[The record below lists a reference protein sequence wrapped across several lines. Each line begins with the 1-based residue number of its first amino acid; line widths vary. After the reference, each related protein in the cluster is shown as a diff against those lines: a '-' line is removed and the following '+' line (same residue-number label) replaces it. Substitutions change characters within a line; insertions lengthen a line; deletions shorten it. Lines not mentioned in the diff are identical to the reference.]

1 MDIACQFILHGSI
14 KIFFFPIQQSFGVL
28 KKMIETGKTEC
39 LDRDIHIEIPQDR
52 YGLHAIDMLDPDM
65 VSFTP

>member
-1 MDIACQFILHGSI
+1 
-14 KIFFFPIQQSFGVL
+14 
-28 KKMIETGKTEC
+28 MIETGKTEC

-65 VSFTP
+65 VSFVP